1 MAVER
6 RRRMPAA
13 QRREVILAAAEETF
27 ARCGYHGASLDDIA
41 HGAGVSKALI
51 YEHFASKRE
60 LHASLLD
67 EHVRDIFRRLEA
79 TAERGEV
86 GEQRLRS
93 GLEAFLGFVE
103 EHRGAWR
110 VLFRDA
116 ADPEMAERIGAVQRQ
131 ATQVI
136 AGLIASD
143 PEGPALDPTLD
154 AGERALRIEI
164 HAQLL
169 SGAIQSLATWWHEH
183 QEIPRDLLV
192 DRAMELCWQGVE
204 RLPERRVEVT
214 APVAR

>member
-67 EHVRDIFRRLEA
+67 EHVADIFRRLEA
-79 TAERGEV
+79 TAERGHV
-86 GEQRLRS
+86 GEQRLRG

-116 ADPEMAERIGAVQRQ
+116 ADPEMAESIGAIQRQ

-136 AGLIASD
+136 AALIASD
-143 PEGPALDPTLD
+143 PEAPALDPDLD
-154 AGERALRIEI
+154 PADRAMYIEI

-169 SGAIQSLATWWHEH
+169 SGAIQSLATWWHDH
-183 QEIPRDLLV
+183 QEVPRDVLI
-192 DRAMELCWQGVE
+192 DRAMEFCWRGVE
-204 RLPERRVEVT
+204 RLPERSLELS
-214 APVAR
+214 APVAH